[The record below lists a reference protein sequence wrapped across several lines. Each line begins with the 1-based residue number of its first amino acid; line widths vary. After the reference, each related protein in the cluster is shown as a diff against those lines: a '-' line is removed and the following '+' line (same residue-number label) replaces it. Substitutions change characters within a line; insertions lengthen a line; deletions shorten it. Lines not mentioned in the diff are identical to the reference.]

1 MRLVGLALLAG
12 WLVAWSVAPR
22 GAPLRSAAI
31 VAAVACA
38 GGDTAAAA
46 WLERPRGGVAGD
58 RLHVVIVDEQGRIG
72 DRLQLVVDPDAIGY
86 RLVAAGG
93 GRFVLA
99 AEHRDPLHHWYEL
112 HRFGAGR
119 HEVLP
124 RIPAHIESEGWQL
137 AASGDEIVLTDEVK
151 EHRLVIDDDNTGDDG
166 EVVLA
171 DQVKGETVART
182 LGADGAWQVTTAE
195 RILVGDGGEHVVRY
209 EEQHRAAHLEVGP
222 GRSGGWN
229 ADPGR
234 GRCRFTP
241 ATAISVVGLRG
252 GYARLLRHGDS
263 ACVEGIRDGAPFET
277 PDMPLR
283 DFSHPRLVVDMEGR
297 LSIQESQ
304 EAQLLQQRWQVPLEK
319 ELQPLLE
326 TTRLHPLLAAD
337 GIKYRLYAGEGKLGV
352 TDLATRVT
360 RDEIQVLLERQ
371 GVGQAT
377 VLSPTRQFEPDYR
390 PLLRRLGLLPLLC
403 LLISCVDALRLR
415 QRLRQLRP
423 VPVEALLT
431 PGGGPITLQGTLMVE
446 GDAPTMSGPRNTGG
460 AAPLN
465 SLRVRCG
472 RHLVT
477 VFVEGARI
485 LRASQLRP
493 VGQPRGDAVD
503 VAAGAAVVAS
513 GRLEQGTL
521 YRDETRLRAGRDD
534 LVMVGCGLT
543 EAQAFAGR
551 VLRTTVGF
559 LVGAA
564 GIVLL
569 VSLGG

>member
-1 MRLVGLALLAG
+1 
-12 WLVAWSVAPR
+12 
-22 GAPLRSAAI
+22 

-46 WLERPRGGVAGD
+46 WLEGRRGGAAGD
-58 RLHVVIVDEQGRIG
+58 LLHAVIVDEQGRIG
-72 DRLQLVVDPDAIGY
+72 DRLELVAEPDATEF
-86 RLVAAGG
+86 RLVEVGG

-99 AEHRDPLHHWYEL
+99 VEHRDPRQHWYEL

-124 RIPAHIESEGWQL
+124 SIQAALESDGWQL
-137 AASGDEIVLTDEVK
+137 AAAGEELVLTDQVK
-151 EHRLVIDDDNTGDDG
+151 KHRIVMDDDGAEAGD

-171 DQVKGETVART
+171 DQIRGETVART
-182 LGADGAWQVTTAE
+182 LGPDGAWQVITAD
-195 RILVGDGGEHVVRY
+195 RILVGAGDGHVVRY
-209 EEQHRAAHLEVGP
+209 EVRRRSAHLVVGP
-222 GRSGGWN
+222 MRLGGWT
-229 ADPGR
+229 ADLGR
-234 GRCRFTP
+234 GRCGFMP

-252 GYARLLRHGDS
+252 GYARLLRHGAS

-277 PDMPLR
+277 PDMEIS
-283 DFSHPRLVVDMEGR
+283 DFHYPRLVADREGG
-297 LSIQESQ
+297 LSIHEAQ
-304 EAQLLQQRWQVPLEK
+304 EAQLTQRRWLVPQVKGQKP
-319 ELQPLLE
+319 ELVITQI
-326 TTRLHPLLAAD
+326 HPRLAANSV
-337 GIKYRLYAGEGKLGV
+337 GYRLYAGEGKLGV
-352 TDLATRVT
+352 TDVATRVG
-360 RDEIQVLLERQ
+360 RDEVMLERQ

-377 VLSPTRQFEPDYR
+377 ALGPVRHFEPDYR

-403 LLISCVDALRLR
+403 LLMSAAEALRLR

-423 VPVEALLT
+423 VPVEALVT

-446 GDAPTMSGPRNTGG
+446 GDAPTMTGPKTTSG

-465 SLRVRCG
+465 SLRLRCG

-485 LRASQLRP
+485 LRASQIRP
-493 VGQPRGDAVD
+493 LGQPRGDAVD

-513 GRLEQGTL
+513 GRIEQGTL

-534 LVMVGCGLT
+534 LVVVGCGLA

-551 VLRTTVGF
+551 VLRSA
-559 LVGAA
+559 LVLLAGAT

-569 VSLGG
+569 VSLGR

>member
-22 GAPLRSAAI
+22 GAPIRSSAI

-46 WLERPRGGVAGD
+46 WLERQRGGVAGD
-58 RLHVVIVDEQGRIG
+58 LLHVVTVDEQGRIG
-72 DRLQLVVDPDAIGY
+72 DRLELVAEPDATDF
-86 RLVAAGG
+86 RLVEVGG

-99 AEHRDPLHHWYEL
+99 VEHRDPSRHWYVL

-124 RIPAHIESEGWQL
+124 AIPAHLESEGWHL

-151 EHRLVIDDDNTGDDG
+151 KHRIVLDDG
-166 EVVLA
+166 GAEGGDEVVLA

-182 LGADGAWQVTTAE
+182 LGPDGAWQVTTAD
-195 RILVGDGGEHVVRY
+195 RILVGSGGGHVVRY
-209 EEQHRAAHLEVGP
+209 EEQHRAAHLAVGP
-222 GRSGGWN
+222 GRPGGWN
-229 ADPGR
+229 ADPDR
-234 GRCRFTP
+234 GRCGFMP

-252 GYARLLRHGDS
+252 GYARLLRHGAS

-277 PDMPLR
+277 PDMAIE
-283 DFSHPRLVVDMEGR
+283 DFHYPRLVVDLEGR
-297 LSIQESQ
+297 LSVQEAQ
-304 EAQLLQQRWQVPLEK
+304 EAQLTQRRWLVPQVKGQKP
-319 ELQPLLE
+319 ELVITQI
-326 TTRLHPLLAAD
+326 HPQLAAH
-337 GIKYRLYAGEGKLGV
+337 GIGYRLYGGEGKLGV
-352 TDLATRVT
+352 TDVATRVR
-360 RDEIQVLLERQ
+360 RDEVMLERQ

-377 VLSPTRQFEPDYR
+377 VLAPVRQFDPDYR
-390 PLLRRLGLLPLLC
+390 PLLRQLGLLPLLC

-446 GDAPTMSGPRNTGG
+446 GDAPTLSGPKNPSG
-460 AAPLN
+460 AALMN

-477 VFVEGARI
+477 LFIEGARI

-493 VGQPRGDAVD
+493 IGQPRGDAVD

-521 YRDETRLRAGRDD
+521 YRDETRLRAGRAD
-534 LVMVGCGLT
+534 LVVVGCGLG

-551 VLRTTVGF
+551 VLGKTLGL

-569 VSLGG
+569 VCLGG